1 MYFPFPDCKG
11 FARALIHAKLDI
23 EMALGDLRDLSVPES
38 GSHGEELL
46 RRVWSDRTTGSSF
59 KLTEGRARLD
69 VRIRF

>member
-1 MYFPFPDCKG
+1 MQSLVLRG
-11 FARALIHAKLDI
+11 LWETI
-23 EMALGDLRDLSVPES
+23 EPLSVPKS

-46 RRVWSDRTTGSSF
+46 RRACSDRTTGSSF